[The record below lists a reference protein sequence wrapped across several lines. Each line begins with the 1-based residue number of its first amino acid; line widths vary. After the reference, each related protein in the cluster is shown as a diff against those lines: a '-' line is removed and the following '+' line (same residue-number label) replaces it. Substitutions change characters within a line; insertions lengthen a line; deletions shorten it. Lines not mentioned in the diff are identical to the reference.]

1 VTDVSTTELPDV
13 PFDETNDALV
23 ADPGPRMVAGL
34 AKLGLATR
42 HRAWTEAEGQGLTP
56 TQGQILAILRTRSES
71 GMRVTELAE
80 ALAVTP
86 ATTTVAVQALER
98 KGLVQKTR
106 TSEDG
111 RARTVTLTAE
121 GEREAARAVGW
132 SDFLLAAVDQLTP
145 DEQEVFLRGLVKM
158 IRALQ
163 ESGEIPISRM
173 CVTCKYFQ
181 PNVHTSRRAPHHC
194 GLVNAPFGDRHLR
207 LDCPEHDPAPRE
219 QAEDAWNRYIALT
232 AVEEPTR

>member
-1 VTDVSTTELPDV
+1 MSEPAAPEILLSNPHDELV
-13 PFDETNDALV
+13 PAL
-23 ADPGPRMVAGL
+23 GSRMVAGL

-56 TQGQILAILRTRSES
+56 TQGQILALLRSRPDT
-71 GMRVTELAE
+71 GMRITELAE
-80 ALAVTP
+80 ALAVTA

-98 KGLVQKTR
+98 KGLVQKSR
-106 TSEDG
+106 PPQDG
-111 RARTVTLTAE
+111 RARTITLTEA

-145 DEQEVFLRGLVKM
+145 QEQEVFLRGLMKM

-163 ESGEIPISRM
+163 ENGEIPISRM

-181 PNVHTSRRAPHHC
+181 PNVHVSATTPHHC

-219 QAEDAWNRYIALT
+219 QAERAWTRYISLT
-232 AVEEPTR
+232 AVQEPVG